1 MRDLIRLL
9 KLFTAERG
17 WMLGGIALACLT
29 VLANFGLMAL
39 SGWFLAAAAVTG
51 LAGFAAQ
58 NAFNFFSPAA
68 GVRFF
73 ATVRVASRYVERLVT
88 HDATFR
94 LLAQLRVW
102 FYTKLEPLAPAVLQ
116 GYRASD
122 LLSRIVAD
130 IDTLNMF
137 YLRVFLPFAMAC
149 AAGLAMVAFFGVF
162 SWPAAL
168 ALLAGLGLTGGV
180 LPWLTQGRGA
190 AAGAEMTR
198 LNADLRAEMV
208 DAVQGMGEL
217 LSLQAAPAL
226 QARVAELNARLV
238 GRQAEMAGITG
249 LGSAAAGL
257 LTNFTLL
264 LVLVAVI
271 PAVRAGRLGGPELPM
286 LALGT
291 LAAFEAVAPLPV
303 AFQFL
308 GQIRAAAARIFQ
320 IADQKP
326 VIVPPAQPSPRPQGV
341 ELDLRG
347 VCLRYAA
354 DAPWALNGLDLHIG
368 QGSHVAIL
376 GATGAGKTSLINL
389 LLRFHE
395 YEAGSAKFGG
405 VELRDFHAEDLAGYF
420 SVVSQRSYLFHTTIR
435 DNLLIA
441 KGEAAED
448 ELWRALE
455 VAQLAGFVRGL
466 PLGLDTIVG
475 EAGVRLSGGQARRVA
490 IARAVLKDTPWLILD
505 EPTEGLDTLTE
516 QALLRDLQPVMV
528 GKTVLY
534 ITHRRAGLAT
544 MDRVYTLSGGK
555 ICSGSSH

>member
-9 KLFTAERG
+9 RLFDGYRG
-17 WMLGGIALACLT
+17 WMLGGVALACLT

-39 SGWFLAAAAVTG
+39 SGWFLAAAALTG

-137 YLRVFLPFAMAC
+137 YLRVFVPFAVAC
-149 AAGLAMVAFFGVF
+149 GAGLVMVVFFGVF

-168 ALLAGLGLTGGV
+168 VLLAGLALTGGA
-180 LPWLTQGRGA
+180 LPWLTQKRGA
-190 AAGAEMTR
+190 AAGGEITW

-217 LSLQAAPAL
+217 LSYNAAPAL
-226 QARVAELNARLV
+226 QGRVAGLNARLA
-238 GRQAEMAGITG
+238 GRQAEMARITG

-264 LVLVAVI
+264 LVVAAVI
-271 PAVRAGRLGGPELPM
+271 PAVSAGQLAAPQLPM

-291 LAAFEAVAPLPV
+291 MAAFEAVAPLPV

-326 VIVPPAQPSPRPQGV
+326 VIVPPAHPSPRPEGFD
-341 ELDLRG
+341 LDLRG
-347 VCLRYAA
+347 VCLRYAG
-354 DAPWALNGLDLHIG
+354 DAPWALKGLDLHIS
-368 QGSHVAIL
+368 QGSHVAIM

-395 YEAGSAKFGG
+395 YQAGSAKFGG

-441 KGEAAED
+441 KGEAVEN

-516 QALLRDLQPVMV
+516 QALLRDLGPVMA

-534 ITHRRAGLAT
+534 ITHRRAGLAV
-544 MDRVYTLSGGK
+544 MDAVYTLTGG
-555 ICSGSSH
+555 GVLLRQAD

>member
-9 KLFTAERG
+9 KLFSGYRR
-17 WMLGGIALACLT
+17 WMYGGAALACIT
-29 VLANFGLMAL
+29 VLANFGLMTL
-39 SGWFLAAAAVTG
+39 SGWFLASAAVAG
-51 LAGFAAQ
+51 LAGYAAQ

-73 ATVRVASRYVERLVT
+73 ATIRVVSRYVERLVT

-130 IDTLNMF
+130 IDTLNLF
-137 YLRVFLPFAMAC
+137 YLRVFLPFAVAC
-149 AAGLAMVAFFGVF
+149 VAGLAMVGFFAIF

-168 ALLAGLGLTGGV
+168 ALLAGLVLTGVALPGLTQ
-180 LPWLTQGRGA
+180 WRGA
-190 AAGAEMTR
+190 AAGAELTR

-217 LSLQAAPAL
+217 LSYNAAPAL
-226 QARVAELNARLV
+226 QARVAGLNARLL

-257 LTNFTLL
+257 LTNYTLL
-264 LVLVAVI
+264 LVVVAAI
-271 PAVRAGRLGGPELPM
+271 PAVSAGQLSGPELPM
-286 LALGT
+286 LALGS
-291 LAAFEAVAPLPV
+291 LAAFEVVAPLPG

-308 GQIRAAAARIFQ
+308 GQIRTAAARIFQ
-320 IADQKP
+320 LADSKP
-326 VIVPPAQPSPRPQGV
+326 AISPPAKPSPRP
-341 ELDLRG
+341 ERFDLDLRG
-347 VCLRYAA
+347 VCLRYADA
-354 DAPWALNGLDLHIG
+354 APWALNGLDLHIA
-368 QGSHVAIL
+368 QGSHVAIM
-376 GATGAGKTSLINL
+376 GGTGAGKTSLINL

-395 YEAGSAKFGG
+395 YQAGEVNFGG
-405 VELRDFHAEDLAGYF
+405 CDLRAFHAEDIAAYF

-441 KGEAAED
+441 KGEATQV

-455 VAQLAGFVRGL
+455 VAQLAAFVRAQ

-505 EPTEGLDTLTE
+505 EPTEGLDTVTE
-516 QALLRDLQPVMV
+516 RALLRDLGPVMA

-534 ITHRRAGLAT
+534 ITHRRAGLAA
-544 MDRVYTLSGGK
+544 MDAVYTLEDGRIMLHGTK
-555 ICSGSSH
+555 

>member
-9 KLFTAERG
+9 RLFWPSRG
-17 WMLGGIALACLT
+17 WVFGGVALACVT
-29 VLANFGLMAL
+29 VLANFGLLML

-51 LAGFAAQ
+51 LAGYAAQ

-73 ATVRVASRYVERLVT
+73 ATIRVISRYVERLVT

-94 LLAQLRVW
+94 LIARLRVW
-102 FYTKLEPLAPAVLQ
+102 FYTRLEPLAPAVLQ

-137 YLRVFLPFAMAC
+137 YLRVFLPFAVAC
-149 AAGLAMVAFFGVF
+149 AAGVAMVAFFGVF

-168 ALLAGLGLTGGV
+168 VLLAGLVLTGGA
-180 LPWLTQGRGA
+180 LPWLTQWRGA
-190 AAGAEMTR
+190 GAGDEITR

-217 LSLQAAPAL
+217 LSYNAAPAL
-226 QARVAELNARLV
+226 RERVAGLNARLI
-238 GRQAEMAGITG
+238 GRQAEMARIGG
-249 LGSAAAGL
+249 FGGAAAGL
-257 LTNFTLL
+257 LANFTLL
-264 LVLVAVI
+264 LVVAVAI
-271 PAVRAGRLGGPELPM
+271 PAVRAGRLSAPELPM
-286 LALGT
+286 LALGAM
-291 LAAFEAVAPLPV
+291 AAFEAVAPLPA
-303 AFQFL
+303 AFQLL
-308 GQIRAAAARIFQ
+308 GQIRSAAARIFQ
-320 IADQKP
+320 IADQKS
-326 VIVPPAQPSPRPQGV
+326 VIVPPAHPSPRPAGFD
-341 ELDLRG
+341 LDLRG
-347 VCLRYAA
+347 VRLRYAE
-354 DAPWALNGLDLHIG
+354 DAPWALNGLDLWIS
-368 QGSHVAIL
+368 QGSRVAIM
-376 GATGAGKTSLINL
+376 GGTGAGKTSLINL

-395 YEAGSAKFGG
+395 YQAGSAKFGG

-420 SVVSQRSYLFHTTIR
+420 SVVSQRSYLFHATIR

-455 VAQLAGFVRGL
+455 VAQLADFVRAQ

-505 EPTEGLDTLTE
+505 EPTEGLDTMTE
-516 QALLRDLQPVMV
+516 QALLRDLRPVMA

-534 ITHRRAGLAT
+534 ITHRRAGLAA
-544 MDRVYTLSGGK
+544 MERVYTLTDGRIMLHDSG
-555 ICSGSSH
+555 

>member
-1 MRDLIRLL
+1 MRDLTRLL
-9 KLFTAERG
+9 RLFTADRG
-17 WMLGGIALACLT
+17 WMLGGVALACLT

-39 SGWFLAAAAVTG
+39 SGWFLAAAALTG

-137 YLRVFLPFAMAC
+137 YLRVFVPFAVAC
-149 AAGLAMVAFFGVF
+149 GAGVAMVVFFGLF

-168 ALLAGLGLTGGV
+168 ALLAGLVLTGGA
-180 LPWLTQGRGA
+180 LPWLTQWRGA
-190 AAGAEMTR
+190 AAGDEITR
-198 LNADLRAEMV
+198 LHADLRAEMV

-217 LSLQAAPAL
+217 LSYNAAPAL
-226 QARVAELNARLV
+226 QGRVAGLNARLI
-238 GRQAEMAGITG
+238 GRQAEMARVTG

-257 LTNFTLL
+257 LANFTLL
-264 LVLVAVI
+264 LVVVAVI
-271 PAVRAGRLGGPELPM
+271 PAVRAGQLSAPELPM

-291 LAAFEAVAPLPV
+291 MAAFEAVAPLPV

-308 GQIRAAAARIFQ
+308 GQIRTAAARIFQ

-326 VIVPPAQPSPRPQGV
+326 VIVPPPHPSPRPGSFD
-341 ELDLRG
+341 LDLRG
-347 VCLRYAA
+347 VCLRYAG
-354 DAPWALNGLDLHIG
+354 DAPWALKGLDLHIS
-368 QGSHVAIL
+368 QGSHVAIM

-395 YEAGSAKFGG
+395 YQAGSAKFGG

-448 ELWRALE
+448 ELWHALD
-455 VAQLAGFVRGL
+455 VAQLAGFVREL

-505 EPTEGLDTLTE
+505 EPTEGLDTVTE
-516 QALLRDLQPVMV
+516 QALLRELRPVMA

-534 ITHRRAGLAT
+534 ITHRRAGLAA
-544 MDRVYTLSGGK
+544 MDRVYTLTDGRIMLHESN
-555 ICSGSSH
+555 

>member
-9 KLFTAERG
+9 RLFDSSRG
-17 WMLGGIALACLT
+17 WMFGGVALACIT
-29 VLANFGLMAL
+29 VLANFGLMTL

-73 ATVRVASRYVERLVT
+73 ATVRVVSRYVERLVT

-102 FYTKLEPLAPAVLQ
+102 FYTKLEPLAPAALQ

-137 YLRVFLPFAMAC
+137 YLRVFLPFAVAC
-149 AAGLAMVAFFGVF
+149 GAGVAMVAFFGVF
-162 SWPAAL
+162 SWPAAMS
-168 ALLAGLGLTGGV
+168 LLAGLVLTGGA
-180 LPWLTQGRGA
+180 LPWLTQRRGA
-190 AAGAEMTR
+190 AAGDEITR

-217 LSLQAAPAL
+217 LSYNAAPAL
-226 QARVAELNARLV
+226 QARVAGLNARLI
-238 GRQAEMAGITG
+238 GRQAEMARVTG

-264 LVLVAVI
+264 AVVVAVI
-271 PAVRAGRLGGPELPM
+271 PAVRAGQLSAPALPM

-291 LAAFEAVAPLPV
+291 MAAFEAVAPLPV

-308 GQIRAAAARIFQ
+308 GQIRTAAARIFQ

-326 VIVPPAQPSPRPQGV
+326 VIVPPAHPSPRPKGFD
-341 ELDLRG
+341 LDLRG
-347 VCLRYAA
+347 VCLRYGE
-354 DAPWALNGLDLHIG
+354 DTPWALNGLDLQIS
-368 QGSHVAIL
+368 QGSHVAIM
-376 GATGAGKTSLINL
+376 GGTGAGKTSLINL

-395 YEAGSAKFGG
+395 YQAGSGKFGG
-405 VELRDFHAEDLAGYF
+405 VELRDFHAEDLAAYF

-435 DNLLIA
+435 
-441 KGEAAED
+441 
-448 ELWRALE
+448 
-455 VAQLAGFVRGL
+455 AGATAGTGHHRG
-466 PLGLDTIVG
+466 
-475 EAGVRLSGGQARRVA
+475 
-490 IARAVLKDTPWLILD
+490 
-505 EPTEGLDTLTE
+505 
-516 QALLRDLQPVMV
+516 
-528 GKTVLY
+528 
-534 ITHRRAGLAT
+534 
-544 MDRVYTLSGGK
+544 
-555 ICSGSSH
+555 

>member
-9 KLFTAERG
+9 RLFAAERG
-17 WMLGGIALACLT
+17 WMLGGVALASLT

-102 FYTKLEPLAPAVLQ
+102 FYTRLEPLAPAVLQ

-137 YLRVFLPFAMAC
+137 YLRVFLPFAVAC
-149 AAGLAMVAFFGVF
+149 GAGLAMVAFFGVF
-162 SWPAAL
+162 SVPAAL
-168 ALLAGLGLTGGV
+168 VLLAGLVLTGGA
-180 LPWLTQGRGA
+180 LPWLTQRRGA
-190 AAGAEMTR
+190 AAGAEITR

-217 LSLQAAPAL
+217 LSYNAAPAL
-226 QARVAELNARLV
+226 QARVAGLNGRLI

-264 LVLVAVI
+264 VVVVAVI
-271 PAVRAGRLGGPELPM
+271 PAVRAGGLGAPELPM

-291 LAAFEAVAPLPV
+291 MAAFEAVAPLPV

-320 IADQKP
+320 IADQKSA
-326 VIVPPAQPSPRPQGV
+326 IVAPSHPSPRPEGFD
-341 ELDLRG
+341 LDLRG
-347 VCLRYAA
+347 VCLRYSA
-354 DAPWALNGLDLHIG
+354 DAPWALNGLDLHIK

-395 YEAGSAKFGG
+395 YQAGSAKFGG
-405 VELRDFHAEDLAGYF
+405 VELRDFHAEDLTGYF

-441 KGEAAED
+441 KGEAAEED
-448 ELWRALE
+448 LWHALE
-455 VAQLAGFVRGL
+455 VAQLASFVRGL

-505 EPTEGLDTLTE
+505 EPTEGLDTVTE
-516 QALLRDLQPVMV
+516 QALLRDLRPVMA

-534 ITHRRAGLAT
+534 ITHRRAGLAA
-544 MDRVYTLSGGK
+544 MNRVCTLDGGR
-555 ICSGSSH
+555 IMSRQAS